1 MILIERCQKMTE
13 ELSIPTTKFCKHIGV
28 APSSFYAWRRGDIRF
43 SDTTLKRIDGYLR
56 KYGF

>member
-1 MILIERCQKMTE
+1 MTE